1 MVGSDRIGQVLRTEA
16 CVCVCVCACT
26 QEEGWTRQNQW
37 RAACF
42 GADKDIAQA

>member
-16 CVCVCVCACT
+16 CVRVPRRRGG
-26 QEEGWTRQNQW
+26 QGRISREQGPLP
-37 RAACF
+37 CF